1 MNMKKFSLKPLG
13 DSCIKKLCKSWFF
26 IGLIMAFCVSACS
39 DDDDNVVTP
48 KFPEKQNIICNSGS
62 TTEFTF
68 EANTNWSLTSSAIWC
83 KFEKNG
89 VDEFILS
96 GEAGKQ
102 KVTIIVTDEDKKV
115 GKESVAK
122 LELTMGGQT
131 IVIGEV
137 TRPIED
143 YKLKIYDEEDNEI
156 EELEVGYD
164 TYIPF
169 KVEANFRFA
178 ATNLPSWVALEGDAL
193 VGPINKKVKGG
204 LKIRQ
209 DGNIEKYPIEA
220 SDDNVITFADES
232 GRGFRSF
239 RLSYK
244 GMTPGALETSLP
256 SSNKYDWTVSLDGK
270 SFAQSGGTT
279 TGSSTTKFKNR
290 LPFTIK
296 TLNDDFEIVFI
307 EKGPAN
313 NNLYLMDPEN
323 KWMSY
328 ERNGG
333 EVSLIVNP
341 LEPTSGVSE
350 RVGYVLAFSK
360 HEYESIKGDLE
371 GNIIDGTDIVYKYTQ
386 TNLLVQFTQKEVK
399 NEEANQF
406 FSAVDGSDYVSP
418 IECTLYSGSNANN
431 FKEKYGVKGI
441 SEIKQPAAKTVVTVS
456 FEIWNTECFYLDD
469 ETEAPTEVLSVSG
482 TIMVDS
488 KEAKG
493 KDVFIVVTGETV
505 DDKAMLIV
513 RTSNVSGGGDDEV
526 QKFVITGGSLVKY
539 EESNAESLKTMH
551 SLSDIYKTKG
561 ESIDIEMTPS
571 AIKSF
576 KVYDLDNGNGNT
588 EITNNVLND
597 CTWGFDD
604 MGMEKIGK
612 INAWFG
618 NSSTL
623 QNKTVLIVVTCED
636 NSIYGLVASI

>member
-13 DSCIKKLCKSWFF
+13 DSCIRKVCKSWFF

-39 DDDDNVVTP
+39 DDDDNAVTP
-48 KFPEKQNIICNSGS
+48 KFPEKQNIICNGGS

-83 KFEKNG
+83 KFEKDG
-89 VDEFILS
+89 ADEFILS

-102 KVTIIVTDEDKKV
+102 TIKIIVTDEDKKV

-131 IVIGEV
+131 IVIGEI

-169 KVEANFRFA
+169 MVEANFRFA
-178 ATNLPSWVALEGDAL
+178 ATNLPSWVALEGNAL

-204 LKIRQ
+204 LKIIQ

-244 GMTPGALETSLP
+244 GMTPGTLETSLP

-296 TLNDDFEIVFI
+296 TLNDDFEIIFI
-307 EKGPAN
+307 EKKQNN
-313 NNLYLMDPEN
+313 NNLRLMNPND
-323 KWMSY
+323 KWMRC
-328 ERNGG
+328 ERNKGD
-333 EVSLIVNP
+333 VSLIVNP
-341 LEPTSGVSE
+341 LDPNNGVSE
-350 RVGYVLAFSK
+350 RVGYVLVFSK
-360 HEYESIKGDLE
+360 PEYESIKNDLE
-371 GNIIDGTDIVYKYTQ
+371 GNIINGTDIVYKYTQ
-386 TNLLVQFTQKEVK
+386 TNLLVQFTQKEIK
-399 NEEANQF
+399 NEETNQY
-406 FSAVDGSDYVSP
+406 FSASDG
-418 IECTLYSGSNANN
+418 IECTPYLGSDANN

-441 SEIKQPAAKTVVTVS
+441 SEIKQPAAKTTVTAS
-456 FEIWNTECFYLDD
+456 FEVWDVRPYYLDD
-469 ETEAPTEVLSVSG
+469 ETEAPTEVISVSG
-482 TIMVDS
+482 TIMIDA

-493 KDVFIVVTGETV
+493 KDIFLIVTDEA
-505 DDKAMLIV
+505 DDKVMLIV
-513 RTSNVSGGGDDEV
+513 RTSNVSGGEESESVFTVTDADLNTIACPIYDEV
-526 QKFVITGGSLVKY
+526 SFGGSQWIKG
-539 EESNAESLKTMH
+539 NIDGC
-551 SLSDIYKTKG
+551 SDITAFYSIKTSKK
-561 ESIDIEMTPS
+561 SIYIKLNSTDIS
-571 AIKSF
+571 SF
-576 KVYDLDNGNGNT
+576 TCRDTENFNVINNDVDLT
-588 EITNNVLND
+588 
-597 CTWGFDD
+597 
-604 MGMEKIGK
+604 MEFKK
-612 INAWFG
+612 INVWTG
-618 NSSTL
+618 DGSSLTL
-623 QNKTVLIVVTCED
+623 PIFLIISGED
-636 NSIYGLVASI
+636 GSKYGLFVSNN